1 LARKELEEK
10 LKERHVDTSLIGVC
24 QTCHIPI
31 YHGEPVYTPH
41 DYATEGNWHAEGGG
55 VVSGSDG
62 VGVGAGGVRG
72 GDKRHSVSEG
82 WIQCGWCY
90 KQYHKELEA
99 IRKWKMKQAG
109 WISLF
114 AIPSVLG
121 ALGYCW
127 VQRAK
132 DTTMRTYG
140 GVLSMMII
148 WGIASLIIGGLI
160 GIVVARVVLG
170 ALPETNRYKMREN
183 PNRKK

>member
-1 LARKELEEK
+1 LEEK
-10 LKERHVDTSLIGVC
+10 LKEKHVDTSLIGVC

-41 DYATEGNWHAEGGG
+41 DYQTKGEHSGEYGEASHGPGFSNPGTTYTGGG
-55 VVSGSDG
+55 YQG
-62 VGVGAGGVRG
+62 R
-72 GDKRHSVSEG
+72 DKRHSVSEG

-90 KQYHKELEA
+90 KQYQKELEA
-99 IRKWKMKQAG
+99 IKKWKMKQAG

-114 AIPSVLG
+114 VIPSILG

-132 DTTMRTYG
+132 DAATRTYG
-140 GVLSMMII
+140 GVWNMMII

-170 ALPETNRYKMREN
+170 ALPETNRYKLREN
-183 PNRKK
+183 PNRKR